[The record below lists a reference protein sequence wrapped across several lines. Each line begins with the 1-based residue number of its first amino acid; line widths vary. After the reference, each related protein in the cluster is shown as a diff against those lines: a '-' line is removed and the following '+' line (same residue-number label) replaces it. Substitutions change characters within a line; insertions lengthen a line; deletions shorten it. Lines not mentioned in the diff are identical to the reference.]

1 MHGGKTCLP
10 DKLVSH
16 YAQRLFDDHYNVRLC
31 VIEMGAKLMLEY
43 DDRYSFH
50 GQLMPLILTGLHDED
65 EKVSNFFLKNPKNL
79 FFYFFLFTKF
89 RP

>member
-65 EKVSNFFLKNPKNL
+65 EKVSKAIFKKS
-79 FFYFFLFTKF
+79 
-89 RP
+89 